1 LNTPKQISELYSS
14 QLKDIYSKRE
24 IDNIINLVFFKI
36 KSWNRIDISLN
47 NKLVLFESES
57 ERFIRILDRLK
68 QYEPIQY
75 ILKETTFCDLNI
87 KVNPSVLIPRPET
100 EELVYLIIDKISN
113 NNKVLDIG
121 TGSGCIALALKN
133 INITLD
139 VSAIDI
145 SKSAID
151 IAINNANNLNLDIN
165 FYKEDIFEINNT
177 LKFSCIVSNPPY
189 IPNEES
195 KFMSKNVLK
204 YEPKQALFV
213 PDDNPLKFYK
223 KIAEFAKKNLCKKG
237 YLFFEIHEDMA
248 KEIKD
253 LLVNLGFNNIVIHK
267 DYQDKNRIV
276 YSQR

>member
-1 LNTPKQISELYSS
+1 LNTPKQISDLYYS

-24 IDNIINLVFFKI
+24 ISNIIQLVFFKL

-47 NKLVLFESES
+47 NKLELLESES
-57 ERFIRILDRLK
+57 DKFIRIIDRLK
-68 QYEPIQY
+68 QCEPIQY

-87 KVNPSVLIPRPET
+87 TVTPSVLIPRPET
-100 EELVYLIIDKISN
+100 EELVYLIIDKISH

-133 INITLD
+133 INRTLD

-151 IAINNANNLNLDIN
+151 IAINNANNLDLDVN

-189 IPNEES
+189 IPNEEY

-213 PDDNPLKFYK
+213 PDNNPLKFYK
-223 KIAEFAKKNLCKKG
+223 KIAEFAKENLCIKG

-248 KEIKD
+248 KEIEE
-253 LLVNLGFNNIVIHK
+253 LLVYLGFNNIVIYK
-267 DYQDKNRIV
+267 DFQDKDRIV
-276 YSQR
+276 YCQR

>member
-1 LNTPKQISELYSS
+1 MNTPKQISELYYS

-24 IDNIINLVFFKI
+24 ISNIIQLVFFKL

-47 NKLVLFESES
+47 NKLELLENESDKY
-57 ERFIRILDRLK
+57 IRIIDRLK

-75 ILKETTFCDLNI
+75 ILKESTFCDLNI
-87 KVNPSVLIPRPET
+87 IVNSSVLIPRPET

-133 INITLD
+133 INRTLD

-151 IAINNANNLNLDIN
+151 IAINNANNLDLDVN

-189 IPNEES
+189 IPNEEYR
-195 KFMSKNVLK
+195 FMSKNVLN

-213 PDDNPLKFYK
+213 PDNNPLKFYK
-223 KIAEFAKKNLCKKG
+223 KIAEFAKKNLCREG

-248 KEIKD
+248 KKIEE
-253 LLVNLGFNNIVIHK
+253 LLVYLGFNNIVIHK
-267 DYQDKNRIV
+267 DFQDKDRIV
-276 YSQR
+276 YCQR

>member
-1 LNTPKQISELYSS
+1 LSSIKQICSTFHEELR
-14 QLKDIYSKRE
+14 LIYTKRE

-47 NKLVLFESES
+47 NKLVLSDSES
-57 ERFIRILDRLK
+57 DQYSRIIKRLK
-68 QYEPIQY
+68 ESEPIQY
-75 ILKETTFCDLNI
+75 ILKESTFCDLNI
-87 KVNPSVLIPRPET
+87 RLNPSVLIPRPET
-100 EELVYLIIDKISN
+100 EELVYLIIDKISDN
-113 NNKVLDIG
+113 DKVLDVG

-133 INITLD
+133 INKTLD

-151 IAINNANNLNLDIN
+151 IAINNANNLNLDVN

-195 KFMSKNVLK
+195 KIMSKNVLQH
-204 YEPKQALFV
+204 EPKQALFV
-213 PDDNPLKFYK
+213 PDDNPLMFYK
-223 KIAEFAKKNLCKKG
+223 EIAKFAKKSLCKKG

-248 KEIKD
+248 IEIKD

-267 DYQDKNRIV
+267 DFQDKDRIV